1 MNDIARLWSEYQ
13 GTLPNQMNL
22 MLKTKVRQAF
32 IAGCQAMRDDM
43 NTKSIAYAVDD
54 IEHAG
59 QGRLT
64 LVDNDER

>member
-32 IAGCQAMRDDM
+32 IAGCEYMRDDM
-43 NTKSIAYAVDD
+43 NSGGADVADEL
-54 IEHAG
+54 EHAG